1 MAFVSV
7 IIPYFKKKTF
17 IERTLLS
24 VLNQTF
30 QDFEIIL
37 IYDDEIKEDLKLIKK
52 IAGNNP
58 KIKIIENK
66 KNLGAGLSRNKGIKN
81 SSGSIIA
88 FLDSDDYWV
97 PERLEKQ
104 INFMKK
110 NNYKFTF
117 CNYKKKN
124 GKEINI
130 FSKKKKI
137 SFRDLL
143 TDCEIGLSTVLLD
156 KSSIFENLFPPLKT
170 KEDFTAWLKIT
181 RENIDA
187 YNFPEYLVEWN
198 YSKNSLSSNTLQKIY
213 DGFKVYNIYMKF
225 NYLKSFCYL
234 FLLSFNSI
242 KRKF

>member
-37 IYDDEIKEDLKLIKK
+37 IYDDEIKKNLKLIKK
-52 IAGNNP
+52 IVGNNP

-117 CNYKKKN
+117 CNYKKN

-130 FSKKKKI
+130 LVKKK
-137 SFRDLL
+137 FHL
-143 TDCEIGLSTVLLD
+143 EI
-156 KSSIFENLFPPLKT
+156 
-170 KEDFTAWLKIT
+170 
-181 RENIDA
+181 
-187 YNFPEYLVEWN
+187 YLPIV
-198 YSKNSLSSNTLQKIY
+198 KL
-213 DGFKVYNIYMKF
+213 VYQQFY
-225 NYLKSFCYL
+225 
-234 FLLSFNSI
+234 
-242 KRKF
+242 

>member
-1 MAFVSV
+1 MQTIHLLFNIIKTYISVKNTSYILNMAFVSV

-110 NNYKFTF
+110 NKFDFTF
-117 CNYKKKN
+117 CNYEKN
-124 GKEINI
+124 I
-130 FSKKKKI
+130 SLKKKI
-137 SFRDLL
+137 
-143 TDCEIGLSTVLLD
+143 
-156 KSSIFENLFPPLKT
+156 K
-170 KEDFTAWLKIT
+170 
-181 RENIDA
+181 
-187 YNFPEYLVEWN
+187 VE
-198 YSKNSLSSNTLQKIY
+198 SK
-213 DGFKVYNIYMKF
+213 
-225 NYLKSFCYL
+225 
-234 FLLSFNSI
+234 
-242 KRKF
+242 

>member
-1 MAFVSV
+1 MV
-7 IIPYFKKKTF
+7 K
-17 IERTLLS
+17 
-24 VLNQTF
+24 
-30 QDFEIIL
+30 
-37 IYDDEIKEDLKLIKK
+37 KLIS
-52 IAGNNP
+52 
-58 KIKIIENK
+58 
-66 KNLGAGLSRNKGIKN
+66 L
-81 SSGSIIA
+81 
-88 FLDSDDYWV
+88 V
-97 PERLEKQ
+97 
-104 INFMKK
+104 
-110 NNYKFTF
+110 
-117 CNYKKKN
+117 
-124 GKEINI
+124 
-130 FSKKKKI
+130 KKKI